1 MRIKTLIIVLLLS
14 GCASKPF
21 IVDAPTGTE
30 HKKEGAII
38 YPSYVMTPKN
48 ALGAGEQ
55 EAFID
60 PSIKAWNK
68 AMGFEL
74 IKKSGSGY
82 PITAVYVETLPA
94 KNESADAIAYRR
106 IDRCDVYVKHKFWS
120 NGLDINLI
128 IHEIGHCIGFEHS
141 TYQPSIM
148 WPEVD
153 YTKLITTELRRM
165 ILESIKP

>member
-1 MRIKTLIIVLLLS
+1 MRIKALILFLLLP

-21 IVDAPTGTE
+21 IIESPIGSE

-38 YPSYVMTPKN
+38 YPSYVMKQKN
-48 ALGAGEQ
+48 SLGAGEQ

-94 KNESADAIAYRR
+94 LNENADAIAFRR
-106 IDRCDVYVKHKFWS
+106 VSGCDVYVKHKFWS

-128 IHEIGHCIGFEHS
+128 IHEIGHCIGFDHS

-148 WPEVD
+148 WPEVN
-153 YTKLITTELRRM
+153 YTKMITTELKR
-165 ILESIKP
+165 IIIESIK

>member
-1 MRIKTLIIVLLLS
+1 MQIKILLIFLFFS

-21 IVDAPTGTE
+21 IIESPVGSE
-30 HKKEGAII
+30 HRKEGSII
-38 YPSYVMTPKN
+38 YPSYVMKPKTS
-48 ALGAGEQ
+48 LGAGEQ

-60 PSIKAWNK
+60 PSIRAWNK

-74 IKKSGSGY
+74 IKKSGVGY

-94 KNESADAIAYRR
+94 KNETADAIAYRR
-106 IDRCDVYVKHKFWS
+106 VSGCDVYVKHKFES
-120 NGLDINLI
+120 NGLDVNLI
-128 IHEIGHCIGFEHS
+128 IHEIGHCIGFDHA

-153 YTKLITTELRRM
+153 YTKMVTTELRRI
-165 ILESIKP
+165 ILEAIKP